1 MPVIY
6 LTNMS
11 SIEEAF
17 EESGRQVA
25 LTSVSDNDDDRLSR
39 KLWTSDYLTGSLQG
53 PATGDTRD
61 NALFCGSAT
70 GEGDGL
76 ITGNQQDPVN
86 DGLVEVIRDK
96 ARAPALD
103 LVRSLVTF
111 SNDGG
116 LGGLGTEDLDLGILL
131 LEVLASARDGATGT
145 DTGDDG
151 VDLAL
156 GIVPDLLTS
165 AIMMDRRI
173 SGVIELAGQDGTGGI
188 LDDLGSLA
196 VGSWHAVSAWGEHQL
211 GTQQTNDG
219 AALLRHC
226 LRHSDDDLVTAS
238 RTNQSQTDTCIT
250 GRGFNNRA
258 SRIELAGSLS
268 RVNDRRSDTVLD
280 ARGRVIELELG
291 QYGGLGVREQFI
303 DLDQRGIADELGN
316 VVSDLRHGDKFFRLT
331 IR

>member
-173 SGVIELAGQDGTGGI
+173 SGVIELAGQDGTGVFSTI
-188 LDDLGSLA
+188 S
-196 VGSWHAVSAWGEHQL
+196 
-211 GTQQTNDG
+211 
-219 AALLRHC
+219 AALL
-226 LRHSDDDLVTAS
+226 LAPGTPSAPGVSTSSAPS
-238 RTNQSQTDTCIT
+238 R
-250 GRGFNNRA
+250 RMMA
-258 SRIELAGSLS
+258 
-268 RVNDRRSDTVLD
+268 RRSFDIVS
-280 ARGRVIELELG
+280 
-291 QYGGLGVREQFI
+291 
-303 DLDQRGIADELGN
+303 GIVMMTL
-316 VVSDLRHGDKFFRLT
+316 
-331 IR
+331 

>member
-96 ARAPALD
+96 ARAL
-103 LVRSLVTF
+103 SL
-111 SNDGG
+111 
-116 LGGLGTEDLDLGILL
+116 IH
-131 LEVLASARDGATGT
+131 
-145 DTGDDG
+145 
-151 VDLAL
+151 
-156 GIVPDLLTS
+156 I
-165 AIMMDRRI
+165 
-173 SGVIELAGQDGTGGI
+173 
-188 LDDLGSLA
+188 
-196 VGSWHAVSAWGEHQL
+196 
-211 GTQQTNDG
+211 
-219 AALLRHC
+219 
-226 LRHSDDDLVTAS
+226 
-238 RTNQSQTDTCIT
+238 
-250 GRGFNNRA
+250 
-258 SRIELAGSLS
+258 
-268 RVNDRRSDTVLD
+268 
-280 ARGRVIELELG
+280 
-291 QYGGLGVREQFI
+291 
-303 DLDQRGIADELGN
+303 
-316 VVSDLRHGDKFFRLT
+316 
-331 IR
+331 